1 MARSSVDLAAS
12 IGAGRVAA
20 VRRPGILGAI
30 LTVAHLTFTD
40 ARRKRLLAAALA
52 LGAAFVV
59 VFAIGLHFIALDVRA
74 RMAPTQQGFMLG
86 FVVMAALYAANFL
99 IVMTSVLVAV
109 DTLAGEIGSGV
120 AEALCTKPIP
130 RAAVALGKWLG
141 CWMLLLVYSLTLC
154 GGVLVTARLV
164 ARYAPPNAVTGMAL
178 LLLEGTILLT
188 LALAGGTRLSTVAN
202 GVTVFGLFGLAFIG
216 GWVEQIGTLTSNA
229 TARYLGI
236 AASLLVPSE
245 ALWQLAA
252 HRMQPPI
259 MRDINLSPFSPASV
273 PSPAMVAWAVGYLLV
288 VLACAVRLFDRRDL

>member
-1 MARSSVDLAAS
+1 MGRSSVED
-12 IGAGRVAA
+12 GGRVAA
-20 VRRPGILGAI
+20 RRPGILSAI
-30 LTVAHLTFTD
+30 LTIAHLTFTD

-52 LGAAFVV
+52 LGTAFIV
-59 VFAIGLHFIALDVRA
+59 VFAIGLHFIARDARA

-141 CWMLLLVYSLTLC
+141 CWTLLVLYSLVLC
-154 GGVLVTARLV
+154 GGVLLTARLV
-164 ARYAPPNAVTGMAL
+164 GRYTPPHAVMGVSL

-216 GWVEQIGTLTSNA
+216 GWVEQIGTMTSNP

-236 AASLLVPSE
+236 SASLLVPSE

-252 HRMQPPI
+252 HHMQPPI
-259 MRDINLSPFSPASV
+259 MRDINVGPFSPASV

-288 VLACAVRLFDRRDL
+288 VLAVAVRLFDRRDL